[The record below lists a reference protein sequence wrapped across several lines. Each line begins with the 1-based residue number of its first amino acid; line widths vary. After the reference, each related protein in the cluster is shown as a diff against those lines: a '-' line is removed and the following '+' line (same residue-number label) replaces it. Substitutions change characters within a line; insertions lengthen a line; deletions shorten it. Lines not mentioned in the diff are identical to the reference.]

1 MAAGK
6 IIVFAA
12 PSGTGKSTIA
22 KRVLASL
29 PNVQFSVSA
38 TTRAMRE
45 GEQDGREYFFLSHEM
60 FAKKINDGDF
70 IEYNQHFDNY
80 YGTLKSEVDRN
91 LNAGKNVLLDLD
103 VNGAM
108 NVKRLYGAQALL
120 LFIKPPSLDALRER
134 LTTRNTESDAMLQ
147 KRLERAEYELSFS
160 EAFDRVVTNDAL
172 DHAVQEVAEILTE
185 FISS

>member
-160 EAFDRVVTNDAL
+160 EAFDRVVTNDTL
-172 DHAVQEVAEILTE
+172 DHAVQEVTEILSK
-185 FISS
+185 FIS